1 MSNVFGIVNKP
12 MFDANVF
19 KVGSPLNVVDY
30 NLEEEYNALI
40 VSISPMALEVCWFD
54 ANENKVKFVMIGVDE
69 FVDGSYEINRLVK
82 MSLKESYD
90 LMSSSAKIDE
100 AISSCSKELASSDD
114 SEDKCECGVTEEFI
128 SEDDVEDDLKDL
140 E

>member
-12 MFDANVF
+12 IFDSNVF
-19 KVGSPLNVVDY
+19 KVGSPINIVDY

-40 VSISPMALEVCWFD
+40 VSVSPMDLEVCWFN
-54 ANENKVKFVMIGVDE
+54 ANENKVKFVMIGVDD
-69 FVDGSYEINRLVK
+69 FVNGTYDISGLVK

-90 LMSSSAKIDE
+90 LMNSSAKIDE
-100 AISSCSKELASSDD
+100 AISS
-114 SEDKCECGVTEEFI
+114 
-128 SEDDVEDDLKDL
+128 VEDANPSNEELGDIQDLVLSGEEQDDDIKDL